1 MYIDKHRSVRT
12 NQQSTETIV
21 AAALTL
27 AAIYRRNAA
36 VSPLDQ
42 THFLTISRAHSTF
55 ERSYRS
61 SSMDTLYFLTIA
73 HDTLTRTVLRVR
85 DSEQHVPSSTI
96 LSTDAVLAVLML
108 FSVALL
114 PVVMRVRVLY
124 TFCWT
129 IFTVLAHVTES
140 KAALGLATSLG
151 LTIMM
156 GWYSLRVFDRT
167 TFMGILQGWFGAI
180 SKYGSFQLLAISIDL
195 LLHMGVPLALVFC
208 YLPLVRI
215 WMTAPILL

>member
-1 MYIDKHRSVRT
+1 
-12 NQQSTETIV
+12 
-21 AAALTL
+21 
-27 AAIYRRNAA
+27 
-36 VSPLDQ
+36 
-42 THFLTISRAHSTF
+42 
-55 ERSYRS
+55 
-61 SSMDTLYFLTIA
+61 
-73 HDTLTRTVLRVR
+73 
-85 DSEQHVPSSTI
+85 
-96 LSTDAVLAVLML
+96 ML

-114 PVVMRVRVLY
+114 PVVVRVRVLY

-151 LTIMM
+151 FTIMM

-180 SKYGSFQLLAISIDL
+180 SKYGSFQLLANSIDL

-215 WMTAPILL
+215 WMTAPILLFSQLWIKLVADGDLSLSGNDIYHIYPPRPKAFWHAAHKIELVYNLTIPTLCVLGCQAGIHDFVVACLLAPRL